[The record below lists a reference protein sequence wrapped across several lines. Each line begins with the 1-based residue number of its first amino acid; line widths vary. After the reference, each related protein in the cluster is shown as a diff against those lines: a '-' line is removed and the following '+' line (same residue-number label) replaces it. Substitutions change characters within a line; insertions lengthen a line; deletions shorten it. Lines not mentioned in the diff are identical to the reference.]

1 MFNKKTNKD
10 KALDSNLEYL
20 LSKESRLKEK
30 LEDSGYLE
38 PFSDDLMLFMS
49 LVKDYYKGDY
59 RKIPFKTISAG
70 VVGAIYMLNPIDLI
84 PDSIP
89 FIGHIDDALVLRFC
103 LKQAKKD
110 LQKYK
115 EWKQEQSDAKAK
127 SEAKKDADKN
137 SDDKAITDKETNSDK
152 KDGDKKDS
160 DENSANLKKAS

>member
-1 MFNKKTNKD
+1 MFNKKTDKN

-20 LSKESRLKEK
+20 LSKESKLKEK

-49 LVKDYYKGDY
+49 LIKDYYKGDY

-70 VVGAIYMLNPIDLI
+70 VIGALYVLNPIDLI

-89 FIGHIDDALVLRFC
+89 FIGHIDDALVLKFC

-115 EWKQEQSDAKAK
+115 EWKQEQSNTKNK
-127 SEAKKDADKN
+127 LEDKN
-137 SDDKAITDKETNSDK
+137 DTDKTDDDKTSPDEKDNDETDT
-152 KDGDKKDS
+152 
-160 DENSANLKKAS
+160 NLKKAS

>member
-1 MFNKKTNKD
+1 MFNKKTD
-10 KALDSNLEYL
+10 KNNSLDSNLEYL
-20 LSKESRLKEK
+20 LGKEDKLKEK

-70 VVGAIYMLNPIDLI
+70 VIGALYVLNPIDLI

-89 FIGHIDDALVLRFC
+89 FIGHIDDALVLKFC
-103 LKQAKKD
+103 LKQARKD

-115 EWKQEQSDAKAK
+115 EWKQEQSAT
-127 SEAKKDADKN
+127 KDKLEDKN
-137 SDDKAITDKETNSDK
+137 DTDKTSSDE
-152 KDGDKKDS
+152 KDS
-160 DENSANLKKAS
+160 DETGTNLKKAS

>member
-1 MFNKKTNKD
+1 MFNKKTDKNKS
-10 KALDSNLEYL
+10 LDSNLEYL
-20 LSKESRLKEK
+20 LGKEDKLKEK

-70 VVGAIYMLNPIDLI
+70 VIGALYVLNPIDLI

-89 FIGHIDDALVLRFC
+89 FIGHIDDALVLKFC
-103 LKQAKKD
+103 LKQARKD

-115 EWKQEQSDAKAK
+115 EWKQEQSAT
-127 SEAKKDADKN
+127 KDKLEDKN
-137 SDDKAITDKETNSDK
+137 DTDKISNGKISNDKTSSDE
-152 KDGDKKDS
+152 KDS
-160 DENSANLKKAS
+160 DETGTNLKKAS

>member
-1 MFNKKTNKD
+1 MFNKKTDKNKT
-10 KALDSNLEYL
+10 LDSNLEYL
-20 LSKESRLKEK
+20 LGKEDKLKQK

-70 VVGAIYMLNPIDLI
+70 VIGALYVLNPIDLI

-89 FIGHIDDALVLRFC
+89 FIGHIDDALVLKFC
-103 LKQAKKD
+103 LKQARKD

-115 EWKQEQSDAKAK
+115 EWKQEQSAT
-127 SEAKKDADKN
+127 KDKLEDKN
-137 SDDKAITDKETNSDK
+137 DTDKTSNDKTSSDE
-152 KDGDKKDS
+152 KDS
-160 DENSANLKKAS
+160 DETGTNLKKAS

>member
-1 MFNKKTNKD
+1 MFNKKTDKNKS
-10 KALDSNLEYL
+10 LDSNLEYL
-20 LSKESRLKEK
+20 LGKEDKLKEK

-70 VVGAIYMLNPIDLI
+70 VIGALYVLNPIDLI

-89 FIGHIDDALVLRFC
+89 FIGHIDDALVLKFC
-103 LKQAKKD
+103 LKQARKD

-115 EWKQEQSDAKAK
+115 EWKQEQSAT
-127 SEAKKDADKN
+127 KDKLEDKN
-137 SDDKAITDKETNSDK
+137 DTDKTSNDKTSSDE
-152 KDGDKKDS
+152 KDS
-160 DENSANLKKAS
+160 DETGTNLKKAS

>member
-1 MFNKKTNKD
+1 MFNKKTDKN

-20 LSKESRLKEK
+20 LSKESKLKEK

-49 LVKDYYKGDY
+49 LIKDYYKGDY

-70 VVGAIYMLNPIDLI
+70 VIGALYVLNPIDLI

-89 FIGHIDDALVLRFC
+89 FIGHIDDALVLKFC

-115 EWKQEQSDAKAK
+115 EWKQEQSNT
-127 SEAKKDADKN
+127 KN
-137 SDDKAITDKETNSDK
+137 KLEVKNDIDDDKTSPDEKDNDET
-152 KDGDKKDS
+152 GT
-160 DENSANLKKAS
+160 NLKKAS

>member
-1 MFNKKTNKD
+1 MFNKKTDKNKS
-10 KALDSNLEYL
+10 LDSNLEYL
-20 LSKESRLKEK
+20 LGKEDKLKEK

-70 VVGAIYMLNPIDLI
+70 VIGALYVLNPIDLI

-89 FIGHIDDALVLRFC
+89 FIGHIDDALVLKFC
-103 LKQAKKD
+103 LKQARKD

-115 EWKQEQSDAKAK
+115 EWKQEQSAT
-127 SEAKKDADKN
+127 KDKLEDKN
-137 SDDKAITDKETNSDK
+137 DTDKTSSDE
-152 KDGDKKDS
+152 KDS
-160 DENSANLKKAS
+160 DETGTNLKKAS

>member
-1 MFNKKTNKD
+1 MFNKKTDKN

-20 LSKESRLKEK
+20 LSKESKLKEK

-70 VVGAIYMLNPIDLI
+70 VIGALYVLNPIDLI
-84 PDSIP
+84 PDAIP
-89 FIGHIDDALVLRFC
+89 FIGHIDDALVLKFC

-115 EWKQEQSDAKAK
+115 EWKQQQSNTKNK
-127 SEAKKDADKN
+127 LEDKN
-137 SDDKAITDKETNSDK
+137 DTDKTDNEKTSLDEKDNDETGAD
-152 KDGDKKDS
+152 
-160 DENSANLKKAS
+160 LKKAS

>member
-1 MFNKKTNKD
+1 MFNKKTDKNKS
-10 KALDSNLEYL
+10 LDSNLEYL
-20 LSKESRLKEK
+20 LGKEDKLKEK

-70 VVGAIYMLNPIDLI
+70 VIGAIYVLNPIDLI

-89 FIGHIDDALVLRFC
+89 FIGHIDDALVLKFC
-103 LKQAKKD
+103 LKQARKD

-115 EWKQEQSDAKAK
+115 EWKQEQSANKNK
-127 SEAKKDADKN
+127 LEGKDDTDKTDDNKMNTDEEN
-137 SDDKAITDKETNSDK
+137 SDGTSTD
-152 KDGDKKDS
+152 
-160 DENSANLKKAS
+160 LKKAS

>member
-1 MFNKKTNKD
+1 MFNKKADKNKS
-10 KALDSNLEYL
+10 LDSNLEYL
-20 LSKESRLKEK
+20 LGKEDKLKEK

-49 LVKDYYKGDY
+49 LIKDYYKGDY

-70 VVGAIYMLNPIDLI
+70 VIGALYVLNPIDLI

-89 FIGHIDDALVLRFC
+89 FIGHIDDALVLKFC

-115 EWKQEQSDAKAK
+115 EWKQEQSTT
-127 SEAKKDADKN
+127 KDKLEDKN
-137 SDDKAITDKETNSDK
+137 DTDKTDDDKTGTDER
-152 KDGDKKDS
+152 DS
-160 DENSANLKKAS
+160 DETDTNLKKAS

>member
-1 MFNKKTNKD
+1 MFNKKTDKN

-20 LSKESRLKEK
+20 LSKESKLKEK

-49 LVKDYYKGDY
+49 LIKDYYKGDY

-70 VVGAIYMLNPIDLI
+70 VIGALYVLNPIDLI

-89 FIGHIDDALVLRFC
+89 FIGHIDDALVLKFC

-115 EWKQEQSDAKAK
+115 EWKQEQSNTKNNK
-127 SEAKKDADKN
+127 LEDKN
-137 SDDKAITDKETNSDK
+137 NTDDDKTSPDEKDNDETGTS
-152 KDGDKKDS
+152 
-160 DENSANLKKAS
+160 LKKAS

>member
-1 MFNKKTNKD
+1 MFNKKTDKNKS
-10 KALDSNLEYL
+10 LDSNLEYL
-20 LSKESRLKEK
+20 LGKEDKLKEK

-70 VVGAIYMLNPIDLI
+70 VIGALYVLNPIDLI

-89 FIGHIDDALVLRFC
+89 FIGHIDDALVLKFC
-103 LKQAKKD
+103 LKQARKD

-115 EWKQEQSDAKAK
+115 EWKQEQSAT
-127 SEAKKDADKN
+127 KDKLESNND
-137 SDDKAITDKETNSDK
+137 TDKTDNGKTSSDE
-152 KDGDKKDS
+152 KDS
-160 DENSANLKKAS
+160 DETGTNPKKAS

>member
-1 MFNKKTNKD
+1 MFNKKTDKNKS
-10 KALDSNLEYL
+10 LDSNLEYL
-20 LSKESRLKEK
+20 LGKEDKLKEK

-70 VVGAIYMLNPIDLI
+70 VIGALYVLNPIDII

-89 FIGHIDDALVLRFC
+89 FIGYIDDALVLKFC
-103 LKQAKKD
+103 LKQARKD

-115 EWKQEQSDAKAK
+115 EWKQEQSAT
-127 SEAKKDADKN
+127 KDKLESNND
-137 SDDKAITDKETNSDK
+137 TDKTDNDK
-152 KDGDKKDS
+152 TSTDEKDS
-160 DENSANLKKAS
+160 DETGTNLKKAS

>member
-1 MFNKKTNKD
+1 MFNKKTDKN

-20 LSKESRLKEK
+20 LSKESKLKEK

-70 VVGAIYMLNPIDLI
+70 VIGALYVLNPIDLI

-89 FIGHIDDALVLRFC
+89 FIGHIDDALVLKFC
-103 LKQAKKD
+103 LKQARKD

-115 EWKQEQSDAKAK
+115 EWKQEQSATKDKLEDK
-127 SEAKKDADKN
+127 SD
-137 SDDKAITDKETNSDK
+137 TDKTSNDK
-152 KDGDKKDS
+152 TSSNEKDS
-160 DENSANLKKAS
+160 DETGTNLKKAS

>member
-1 MFNKKTNKD
+1 MFNKKTDKNKS
-10 KALDSNLEYL
+10 LDSNLEYL
-20 LSKESRLKEK
+20 LGKEDKLKEK

-70 VVGAIYMLNPIDLI
+70 VIGALYVLNPIDLI

-89 FIGHIDDALVLRFC
+89 FIGHIDDALVLKFC
-103 LKQAKKD
+103 LKQARKD

-115 EWKQEQSDAKAK
+115 EWKQEQSAT
-127 SEAKKDADKN
+127 KDKLEDKN
-137 SDDKAITDKETNSDK
+137 DTDKTDNDK
-152 KDGDKKDS
+152 TSTDEKDS
-160 DENSANLKKAS
+160 DETGTNLKKAS

>member
-1 MFNKKTNKD
+1 MFTKKNDKD

-20 LSKESRLKEK
+20 ISKEGKLKET
-30 LEDSGYLE
+30 LEGSSYLE

-70 VVGAIYMLNPIDLI
+70 VVGALYTLNPIDLI

-103 LKQAKKD
+103 LKQANKD

-115 EWKQEQSDAKAK
+115 AWKQEQTDAKNKSDAK
-127 SEAKKDADKN
+127 KKADKISN
-137 SDDKAITDKETNSDK
+137 DKTSTDKKIGT
-152 KDGDKKDS
+152 DKKDS
-160 DENSANLKKAS
+160 DKTSTDLKKAS

>member
-1 MFNKKTNKD
+1 MFSKKTDKNKS
-10 KALDSNLEYL
+10 LDSNLEYL
-20 LSKESRLKEK
+20 LGKEDKLKEK

-70 VVGAIYMLNPIDLI
+70 VIGALYVLNPIDLI

-89 FIGHIDDALVLRFC
+89 FIGHIDDALVLKFC
-103 LKQAKKD
+103 LKQARKD

-115 EWKQEQSDAKAK
+115 EWKQEQSATKNKLEANNDTSKTDNDK
-127 SEAKKDADKN
+127 TSSE
-137 SDDKAITDKETNSDK
+137 E
-152 KDGDKKDS
+152 KDS
-160 DENSANLKKAS
+160 DETGTNLKKAS

>member
-1 MFNKKTNKD
+1 MFNKKTDKNKS
-10 KALDSNLEYL
+10 LDSNLEYL
-20 LSKESRLKEK
+20 LGKEDKLKEK

-70 VVGAIYMLNPIDLI
+70 VIGALYVLNPIDLI

-89 FIGHIDDALVLRFC
+89 FIGHIDDALVLKFC
-103 LKQAKKD
+103 LKQARKD

-115 EWKQEQSDAKAK
+115 EWKQEQSAT
-127 SEAKKDADKN
+127 KDKLESNND
-137 SDDKAITDKETNSDK
+137 TDKTSSDE
-152 KDGDKKDS
+152 KDS
-160 DENSANLKKAS
+160 DETGTNLKKAS

>member
-1 MFNKKTNKD
+1 MFNKKTDKNKS
-10 KALDSNLEYL
+10 LDSNLEYL
-20 LSKESRLKEK
+20 LGKEDKLKQK

-70 VVGAIYMLNPIDLI
+70 VIGALYVLNPIDLI

-89 FIGHIDDALVLRFC
+89 FIGHIDDALVLKFC
-103 LKQAKKD
+103 LKQARKD

-115 EWKQEQSDAKAK
+115 EWKQEQSATKNK
-127 SEAKKDADKN
+127 LEAKND
-137 SDDKAITDKETNSDK
+137 TDKTDNDK
-152 KDGDKKDS
+152 TSTDEKDS
-160 DENSANLKKAS
+160 DETSTNLKKAS